1 MKHTSELSYLNQNST
16 KMMLDLSDH
25 QNNPNNNTKSTA
37 LYKKEDNLQINN
49 DNQDTNIQSIIDLNQ
64 ALDRDINKKTDL

>member
-25 QNNPNNNTKSTA
+25 QNNQNNNTKSTA

-49 DNQDTNIQSIIDLNQ
+49 DNQDANIQSIIDLNQ